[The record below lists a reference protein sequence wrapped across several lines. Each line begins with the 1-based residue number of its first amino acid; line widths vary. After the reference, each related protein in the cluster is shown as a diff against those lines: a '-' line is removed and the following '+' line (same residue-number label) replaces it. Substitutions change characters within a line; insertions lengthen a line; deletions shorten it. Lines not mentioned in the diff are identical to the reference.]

1 MGLQSDQAASGG
13 LSREGL
19 RVAPSFLLAG
29 IVMGAGIQ
37 NLILLPFLGFHAAVA
52 VAALIPLLGI
62 AVIVGRNTGPAG
74 DWVTGRRFAIC
85 VAVAAAL
92 FVLGGEG
99 RFFYAN
105 TDWQV
110 RDAVLND
117 MIRNDWP
124 FAYTARGTAEILR
137 APIAMY
143 LLPALVGK
151 LAGLRAAELS
161 MLAQNALF
169 LGTILTLGSMLFR
182 TGKARLIALLVF
194 LLFSGLDLLGQLIVD
209 AGVVLDPRSHLE
221 NWSKPLQFSS
231 TITLAFWVPQH
242 ALAGWCGAILFLL
255 RQRRMIPLAAFL
267 TPLPLLALWSPLA
280 LIGLLPFAAYAL
292 AISLAL
298 RESRPRDLLLPAVSI
313 ALCLP
318 ALLYLQA
325 GSGAVGMR
333 FYPVPP
339 LDYLRFQIL
348 ELLPYAAPLLALSW
362 RKGAERGPFLLAT
375 SALFIL
381 PFVQI
386 GTSSDLMMRGS
397 IPALAIL
404 AALTAEALSGFRSGE
419 RRLMRASR
427 GILVT
432 ALALGS
438 ITGAHEVARAVMVLP
453 SPYPECSLLGVWR
466 DSLEGADTY
475 VAALDAV
482 PKPIRPAN
490 PAAVPLHEPAE
501 CWSRSWLHPR

>member
-1 MGLQSDQAASGG
+1 MMGLKPDRAARGVR
-13 LSREGL
+13 L
-19 RVAPSFLLAG
+19 APWFLLGG

-37 NLILLPFLGFHAAVA
+37 TLILLRFLGFPSAVV
-52 VAALIPLLGI
+52 VAACIPLFAI
-62 AVIVGRNTGPAG
+62 AALVARETALIEDGP
-74 DWVTGRRFAIC
+74 TIRRFAIC

-92 FVLGGEG
+92 FILGGEG
-99 RFFYAN
+99 RFLYAN

-143 LLPALVGK
+143 MLPALAGK

-161 MLAQNALF
+161 MLTQNALF
-169 LGTILTLGSMLFR
+169 LGAVLTLGSMLFR

-194 LLFSGLDLLGQLIVD
+194 LLFSGLDLVGQLIVD
-209 AGVVLDPRSHLE
+209 AAVVLDPRSHLE

-231 TITLAFWVPQH
+231 TVTLAFWVPQH
-242 ALAGWCGAILFLL
+242 ASAGWCGAILFLL
-255 RQRRMIPLAAFL
+255 RQRRIVSLASFL

-292 AISLAL
+292 ASSLAL
-298 RESRPRDLLLPAVSI
+298 REVRPRDLLLPALSA
-313 ALCLP
+313 ALSLP

-333 FYPVPP
+333 FYPIPP
-339 LDYLRFQIL
+339 LEYLRFQIL
-348 ELLPYAAPLLALSW
+348 ELLPFAAPLLVLSW
-362 RKGAERGPFLLAT
+362 RKGTERGPLLLAT
-375 SALFIL
+375 SIL
-381 PFVQI
+381 LIVPFVQI

-404 AALTAEALSGFRSGE
+404 AALTAEALSGLRPGE
-419 RRLMRASR
+419 RRPIRASR

-482 PKPIRPAN
+482 PKPIRPSN
-490 PAAVPLHEPAE
+490 PAAVPLDKGAE

>member
-1 MGLQSDQAASGG
+1 
-13 LSREGL
+13 
-19 RVAPSFLLAG
+19 
-29 IVMGAGIQ
+29 
-37 NLILLPFLGFHAAVA
+37 
-52 VAALIPLLGI
+52 
-62 AVIVGRNTGPAG
+62 
-74 DWVTGRRFAIC
+74 
-85 VAVAAAL
+85 
-92 FVLGGEG
+92 
-99 RFFYAN
+99 
-105 TDWQV
+105 
-110 RDAVLND
+110 
-117 MIRNDWP
+117 
-124 FAYTARGTAEILR
+124 
-137 APIAMY
+137 
-143 LLPALVGK
+143 
-151 LAGLRAAELS
+151 
-161 MLAQNALF
+161 
-169 LGTILTLGSMLFR
+169 MLFR

-194 LLFSGLDLLGQLIVD
+194 LLFSGLDLVGQLIVEP
-209 AGVVLDPRSHLE
+209 AVVLDPRSHLE

-231 TITLAFWVPQH
+231 TVTLAFWVPPH

-255 RQRRMIPLAAFL
+255 RQRRIISLAALL

-292 AISLAL
+292 ASSLAV
-298 RESRPRDLLLPAVSI
+298 REVRPRDLLLPAVSA
-313 ALCLP
+313 ALSLP

-333 FYPVPP
+333 FYPIPP

-348 ELLPYAAPLLALSW
+348 ELLPYAAPLLVLSW
-362 RKGAERGPFLLAT
+362 GKGAERGPLLLAT
-375 SALFIL
+375 SFLLIV

-404 AALTAEALSGFRSGE
+404 TALTAEALSGFGSDEGG
-419 RRLMRASR
+419 LIRASR

-438 ITGAHEVARAVMVLP
+438 VTGAHEVARAVIVLP
-453 SPYPECSLLGVWR
+453 SPYPQCSLMGVWR

-482 PKPIRPAN
+482 PKPIRPTD
-490 PAAVPLHEPAE
+490 PAAVPLDEAAE